1 MYNNRGMDPN
11 FGMANYFNNGGNMD
25 GGEDP
30 VNPID
35 VYLKMP
41 GINLEKAQQW
51 FSLNLS
57 EPQTF
62 NQAKLLAEA
71 VGYNSEQAKVVAA
84 QWQKESSGGSRIP
97 AAYNY
102 FGIKAHNERVRNALI
117 ERGINAQVGEE
128 VSTGEHEGGKNVT
141 KQANFMKFNNAFEG
155 FMGHRVFLETNGRYK
170 AALAAS
176 NAKSFAAELQKAGYA
191 TSPTYG
197 ESLYKDYILPKEK
210 NPASGDIR
218 PKGLGKTKSS
228 LSTTTEQGVVTRE
241 GELQPLPP
249 AVITPEIET
258 IEPISTE
265 QSFINSAPAVKNPE
279 VALEAIPKSAP
290 KGWFGSGKTIF
301 KTGGTMNFKSKGA
314 YQNYLG
320 YIYANDLNKPGGAP
334 VSIAGKPHKVDRSD
348 QYGGYLLANGG
359 SFNNPG
365 FQALPKEVQNKI
377 RANAFA
383 DGGPLDQLTEF
394 NAGGSHEENPL
405 GGIPQGMGPNGQ
417 PNLVEQNETKL
428 NAEDYIFS
436 DRLTISKSIADQFQL
451 AKNFIGKTFAAASK
465 KFDKPNSFRDK
476 EYDEITKKS
485 ITQNL
490 DKLMVAQEAFKAEE
504 AAKKVEE
511 ALALDPNALASMG
524 QPMGQPPMGP
534 EGMVPQSAMMGMPQ
548 GQPIDPNQMPPEMLA
563 QMPEAQQGAQIVA
576 YGGHMYRCGGKMY
589 DFGGAMRNVGAGAYG
604 VGEGVLDTL
613 TFGLTDP
620 LTDKGFDKLSQ
631 MGNRTPQELERE
643 KMLRGF
649 GNTAGA
655 ITGGIVSGG
664 AALGSAIS
672 EGSEGLAAGASNI
685 KGTNQKFDNI
695 ANSIGQVGSMAGSF
709 IGGNPEAAANAPQFA
724 QTLMKAKDNPML
736 TRGVS
741 MASNFMA
748 GGGHMY
754 PQLTPTWANNAGPMG
769 QPLTNMYDGGGPL
782 SWDEWVKTKMPD
794 NVSEADVYKRQNQLL
809 AEYEAYKKNFF
820 ELEAELQALRDN
832 MRGVGPRPLSG
843 GNLMQ
848 YQFEPPVITDEELMN
863 DGGGILSFRDYI
875 IQNPMATVDQ
885 YNAYVASQEGQPLDT
900 SSPTGPTVQNSN
912 LDVVETPVITPQ
924 EINRNAY
931 PIGMPALGVPLAM
944 SALGAAGNYL
954 NQGLNMNF
962 ENTDLTTLTD
972 EQLNAAAEEERKKL
986 EAEEE
991 RKKSGA
997 SDLNSDLENAKQ
1009 NLTIKP
1015 TLGQSAAN
1023 AAPFL
1028 YNLYQGTL
1036 GKYPTFSASD
1046 FYKPVTAPTLNINP
1060 ALSEASSTF
1069 AQGVNATRNVAP
1081 GAGSYL
1087 TNLGNLAN
1095 ARNKAYGELYT
1106 QKENY
1111 DDQARYQADLR
1122 NVTAESD
1129 AAKAASMLNLQS
1141 KTAKQEHLKEALLNA
1156 QHIGYTTPIGNQLA
1170 ISYATLGNPDAAKT
1184 ANVGYI
1190 PYMEQVRQAWKNRN
1204 NDNKPV

>member
-1 MYNNRGMDPN
+1 
-11 FGMANYFNNGGNMD
+11 
-25 GGEDP
+25 
-30 VNPID
+30 
-35 VYLKMP
+35 
-41 GINLEKAQQW
+41 
-51 FSLNLS
+51 
-57 EPQTF
+57 
-62 NQAKLLAEA
+62 
-71 VGYNSEQAKVVAA
+71 
-84 QWQKESSGGSRIP
+84 
-97 AAYNY
+97 
-102 FGIKAHNERVRNALI
+102 
-117 ERGINAQVGEE
+117 
-128 VSTGEHEGGKNVT
+128 
-141 KQANFMKFNNAFEG
+141 
-155 FMGHRVFLETNGRYK
+155 
-170 AALAAS
+170 
-176 NAKSFAAELQKAGYA
+176 
-191 TSPTYG
+191 
-197 ESLYKDYILPKEK
+197 
-210 NPASGDIR
+210 
-218 PKGLGKTKSS
+218 
-228 LSTTTEQGVVTRE
+228 
-241 GELQPLPP
+241 
-249 AVITPEIET
+249 
-258 IEPISTE
+258 
-265 QSFINSAPAVKNPE
+265 
-279 VALEAIPKSAP
+279 
-290 KGWFGSGKTIF
+290 
-301 KTGGTMNFKSKGA
+301 MNFKSKGA

-320 YIYANDLNKPGGAP
+320 YIYANNLNKPGGAP

-348 QYGGYLLANGG
+348 QYGGFLLANGG
-359 SFNNPG
+359 SFSNPG

-394 NAGGSHEENPL
+394 NAGGSHEQNPL
-405 GGIPQGMGPNGQ
+405 GGIPQGMGLNGQ
-417 PNLVEQNETKL
+417 PNLVEQGETKL

-511 ALALDPNALASMG
+511 ALALDPNALANMG

-604 VGEGVLDTL
+604 VGEGMLDTL

-769 QPLTNMYDGGGPL
+769 QPLTNLYDNGGPL
-782 SWDEWVKTKMPD
+782 SLQEFLAQKAKVPEGTTPEEAGALFQEFQQRRNDYIKEYDDYLSQYLRTAPNSMK
-794 NVSEADVYKRQNQLL
+794 VSST
-809 AEYEAYKKNFF
+809 
-820 ELEAELQALRDN
+820 
-832 MRGVGPRPLSG
+832 PTLSG
-843 GNLMQ
+843 GEIIPSNIQTPSIAEAYMKN
-848 YQFEPPVITDEELMN
+848 FEVPDFPPPVPTDAELAAGEDLISDEERTAAAIN
-863 DGGGILSFRDYI
+863 
-875 IQNPMATVDQ
+875 
-885 YNAYVASQEGQPLDT
+885 NAK
-900 SSPTGPTVQNSN
+900 
-912 LDVVETPVITPQ
+912 
-924 EINRNAY
+924 NAY
-931 PIGMPALGVPLAM
+931 PINMPTIGAPSAM
-944 SALGAAGNYL
+944 TAQGTVGNYL
-954 NQGLNMNF
+954 NQGANATSEEVPNLNISTPFTLPAATLPGMPKAKSARETMSDYLNQGLDMSFQNIPQTSNIPSFLQDANQDGLPDDVDTEEQLRLLEEALQDPANADNF
-962 ENTDLTTLTD
+962 QALSDEYLSALQRYNTEQSDKNINTKLGLSNAEAAAMLAPIGYNLAMGIAKPT
-972 EQLNAAAEEERKKL
+972 QLNAADYMVKT
-986 EAEEE
+986 
-991 RKKSGA
+991 
-997 SDLNSDLENAKQ
+997 
-1009 NLTIKP
+1009 NLK
-1015 TLGQSAAN
+1015 
-1023 AAPFL
+1023 
-1028 YNLYQGTL
+1028 
-1036 GKYPTFSASD
+1036 
-1046 FYKPVTAPTLNINP
+1046 APTLNINP
-1060 ALSEASSTF
+1060 SLAEASSTF
-1069 AQGVNATRNVAP
+1069 AQGVNAARNAAP

-1087 TNLGNLAN
+1087 TNLSQLGNV
-1095 ARNKAYGELYT
+1095 RNQTYGDLYT

-1111 DDQARYQADLR
+1111 DNQMRYTTDVANKELEKSNLSQKFAVDDYNIRSKADRL
-1122 NVTAESD
+1122 NML
-1129 AAKAASMLNLQS
+1129 AKAAEQTAALG
-1141 KTAKQEHLKEALLNA
+1141 KTSADTRGTLGLMKAVA
-1156 QHIGYTTPIGNQLA
+1156 P
-1170 ISYATLGNPDAAKT
+1170 SYAPDIRFMLGNKELYKDKT
-1184 ANVGYI
+1184 K
-1190 PYMEQVRQAWKNRN
+1190 E
-1204 NDNKPV
+1204 D